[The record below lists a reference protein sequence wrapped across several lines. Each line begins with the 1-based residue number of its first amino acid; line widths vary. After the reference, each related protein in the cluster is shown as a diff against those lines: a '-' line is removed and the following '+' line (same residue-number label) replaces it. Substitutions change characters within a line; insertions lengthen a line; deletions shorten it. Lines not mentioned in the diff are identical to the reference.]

1 MKFLTLKTIAC
12 LILALAMLF
21 SVSCGLLPPAP
32 LLEESAPSDPQR
44 LTVESVQVFYTTE
57 EKDAFA
63 ARLTQTVCDICYLSE
78 GLVLSDSQ
86 RARVAE
92 YVREEILPIPEAV
105 CVRADELAALLDVVE
120 QTLSGLERG
129 KAPSLGLLC
138 NGYQE
143 GLSVLGSARMGEILY
158 HALLL
163 CLDREIADCDEKYE
177 KYHYAWYLEDGNRYR
192 AQRTS
197 LIETVG
203 KEDFSVMSGFW
214 FFTLS
219 AVSGAV
225 SDEESTTD
233 ALLLNDAEIL
243 MLLGRQADYFHGRD
257 LSAEQW
263 RITVELLGTWV
274 LSRVQLPE
282 AVPSAPGAVLSALQK
297 DEAYAAQVGMIMPQV
312 LALYASAVSRLSAED
327 MPILKGTDATAR
339 ASVICRAV
347 AADEA
352 AFLNVTNAL
361 ISHASSSDESQAK
374 AIKKLGLTE
383 AYNAYAQTVEP
394 ISEQA
399 LLEAIRDH
407 AAQGTGDSYAALRDA
422 EERFVFGFLPYVA
435 FALYGV

>member
-32 LLEESAPSDPQR
+32 LLEESEPSDPQR

-57 EKDAFA
+57 EKDTFA
-63 ARLTQTVCDICYLSE
+63 VRLTQTVCDICYLSE

-177 KYHYAWYLEDGNRYR
+177 KYHYTWYLEDGNRYR

-225 SDEESTTD
+225 SNEESTTD

-243 MLLGRQADYFHGRD
+243 MLLCRQADYFGGRD

-263 RITVELLGTWV
+263 RITAELLGTWV

-282 AVPSAPGAVLSALQK
+282 TLPSAARAVLFALQK

-312 LALYASAVSRLSAED
+312 LALYASAISRLNAED
-327 MPILKGTDATAR
+327 MPILKGEDATAR
-339 ASVICRAV
+339 ASVICRALT
-347 AADEA
+347 ADEA

-361 ISHASSSDESQAK
+361 ISYASSSDESQAK
-374 AIKKLGLTE
+374 AIKKLGLTN
-383 AYNAYAQTVEP
+383 AYNDYAQTVKP

-399 LLEAIRDH
+399 LLEAIRNH
-407 AAQGTGDSYAALRDA
+407 GLQGTEESYAVLRDA
-422 EERFVFGFLPYVA
+422 EERFVFGFLPYMA